1 MGEQERNADGADT
14 DVSGVR
20 TAPYMMEAKV
30 LDRLVDWRLGDPNYN
45 RQVYVR
51 NGLKPEKERQ
61 IMMRQFTMELRVDYS
76 GDQKLSEADK
86 NELMRKAWRAAAVH
100 VYAQAGLLATG
111 QKPQIALFSDDFYEG
126 HEEIALLTDEL
137 GAAIVKDD
145 SPEVPIS
152 DEMMALANEKS

>member
-1 MGEQERNADGADT
+1 MSWEEDNNHTLDKLVVWRMEDPKFYKHYDNNTERPA
-14 DVSGVR
+14 
-20 TAPYMMEAKV
+20 
-30 LDRLVDWRLGDPNYN
+30 
-45 RQVYVR
+45 
-51 NGLKPEKERQ
+51 
-61 IMMRQFTMELRVDYS
+61 MMRQFTMELRVDYS
-76 GDQKLSEADK
+76 GDSKLSEADK

-137 GAAIVKDD
+137 GAAIAKDD

-152 DEMMALANEKS
+152 DEMMALANGKT

>member
-1 MGEQERNADGADT
+1 
-14 DVSGVR
+14 
-20 TAPYMMEAKV
+20 
-30 LDRLVDWRLGDPNYN
+30 
-45 RQVYVR
+45 
-51 NGLKPEKERQ
+51 
-61 IMMRQFTMELRVDYS
+61 MMRQFTMELRVDYS

-137 GAAIVKDD
+137 GAAIAKDD
-145 SPEVPIS
+145 SPEAPIS
-152 DEMMALANEKS
+152 DEIMALAHGKP